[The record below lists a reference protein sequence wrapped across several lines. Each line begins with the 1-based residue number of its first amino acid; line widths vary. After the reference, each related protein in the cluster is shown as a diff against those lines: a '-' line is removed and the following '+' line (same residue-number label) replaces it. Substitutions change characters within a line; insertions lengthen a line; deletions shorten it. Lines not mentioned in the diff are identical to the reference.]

1 MYFCNSQKLDLKL
14 FRKKDLLVYI
24 AGLVFALISVSI
36 FYWILKPQKT
46 LPIFQPATVNLKL
59 VDSSIQY
66 VSKYHKVSPFSLINQ
81 NGDTI
86 TEQFYNGKIY
96 VADFFFTTCQDIC
109 PIMTRNMHILQEKL
123 KDDEEVLLL
132 SHTVMPEIDTV
143 ETLKK
148 YSVDYNV
155 DDNKWNL
162 VTGDKKQIYNLA
174 RKSYLAAEDIE
185 FRKYDLIHTENFVL
199 IDRESQIRGFYD
211 GTKIDEISLLLD
223 DLEILKNSYK

>member
-1 MYFCNSQKLDLKL
+1 MKL
-14 FRKKDLLVYI
+14 FRKKDLLVYL

-36 FYWILKPQKT
+36 FYWILRPQKT

-66 VSKYHKVSPFSLINQ
+66 VSKYHKISPFSLINQ

-86 TEQFYNGKIY
+86 TEKFYNGKIY

-123 KDDEEVLLL
+123 RNDEEVLLL
-132 SHTVMPEIDTV
+132 SHTVMPEVDNV
-143 ETLKK
+143 EVLKK
-148 YSVDYNV
+148 YSMDYNV
-155 DDNKWNL
+155 NYNKWNL
-162 VTGDKKQIYNLA
+162 VTGDKEQIYNLA
-174 RKSYLAAEDIE
+174 RKSYLAAEDVE
-185 FRKYDLIHTENFVL
+185 FKKYDLIHTENFVL
-199 IDRESQIRGFYD
+199 IDKESQIRGFYD
-211 GTKIDEISLLLD
+211 GTKIDEINLLLD

>member
-1 MYFCNSQKLDLKL
+1 M
-14 FRKKDLLVYI
+14 
-24 AGLVFALISVSI
+24 
-36 FYWILKPQKT
+36 
-46 LPIFQPATVNLKL
+46 KL

-66 VSKYHKVSPFSLINQ
+66 VSKYHKISPFSLINQ

-86 TEQFYNGKIY
+86 TEKFYNGKIY

-132 SHTVMPEIDTV
+132 SHTVMPEVDNV

-148 YSVDYNV
+148 YSMDYNV

-162 VTGDKKQIYNLA
+162 VTGDKEQIYNLA
-174 RKSYLAAEDIE
+174 RKSYLAAEDVE

-211 GTKIDEISLLLD
+211 GTKIDEIILLLD

>member
-1 MYFCNSQKLDLKL
+1 MKL
-14 FRKKDLLVYI
+14 FRKKDLLVYLV
-24 AGLVFALISVSI
+24 GFVFALMSVSI
-36 FYWILKPQKT
+36 FYLILKPQKI
-46 LPIFQPATVNLKL
+46 LQIFQPATVNVKL

-66 VSKYHKVSPFSLINQ
+66 VSKYHKISPFSLINQ

-86 TEQFYNGKIY
+86 TEQFYHGKIY

-148 YSVDYNV
+148 YSMDYNV

-162 VTGDKKQIYNLA
+162 VTGDKEQIYNLA
-174 RKSYLAAEDIE
+174 RKSYLAAEDVE
-185 FRKYDLIHTENFVL
+185 FKKYDLIHTENFVL
-199 IDRESQIRGFYD
+199 IDKESQIRGFYD
-211 GTKIDEISLLLD
+211 GTKIDQINLLLD